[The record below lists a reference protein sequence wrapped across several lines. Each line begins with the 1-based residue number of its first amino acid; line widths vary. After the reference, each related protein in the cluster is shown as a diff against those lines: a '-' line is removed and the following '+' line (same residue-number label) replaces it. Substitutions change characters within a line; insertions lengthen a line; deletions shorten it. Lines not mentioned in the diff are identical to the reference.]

1 MKLLIRQT
9 RFFNRIINSPATSTS
24 RPTAPVDP
32 DSRPETSTSRPAAP
46 AAPENRP
53 ATPSTSR
60 PAAPAAPES
69 RPATPS
75 IQTSRPAAP
84 AAPESGPATS
94 TSRPTAPAAPDSQ
107 PATPPI
113 QTSRSVA
120 PAAPESRSATPSTST
135 SRSTAPAATA
145 SRPATVLVELPP
157 ATTKVPKIL
166 HRSTATS
173 AVIKGAWSYTDEVPV
188 PTLPRATAA
197 LKEGTIQVQVT
208 SSKARKEV
216 PLAICDPENGTRKS
230 KRRRM
235 EKSFADDVDSTSD
248 PLRKPTLCA
257 ALPCRKVKLLLHA
270 VMFVILIHYAYYFI

>member
-1 MKLLIRQT
+1 
-9 RFFNRIINSPATSTS
+9 
-24 RPTAPVDP
+24 
-32 DSRPETSTSRPAAP
+32 
-46 AAPENRP
+46 
-53 ATPSTSR
+53 
-60 PAAPAAPES
+60 
-69 RPATPS
+69 
-75 IQTSRPAAP
+75 
-84 AAPESGPATS
+84 
-94 TSRPTAPAAPDSQ
+94 
-107 PATPPI
+107 
-113 QTSRSVA
+113 
-120 PAAPESRSATPSTST
+120 
-135 SRSTAPAATA
+135 
-145 SRPATVLVELPP
+145 
-157 ATTKVPKIL
+157 
-166 HRSTATS
+166 
-173 AVIKGAWSYTDEVPV
+173 VIKGAWSYTDEVPV